1 MMTLPDVVVMIPR
14 DEEGRVESRG
24 MCCMRLFLE
33 SVICFGLCLAELEEE
48 RLRRR
53 RKICFVIKDKVKR
66 KEKKRK
72 KREKNT
78 TSNF

>member
-1 MMTLPDVVVMIPR
+1 MTLPDVVVMIPR

-33 SVICFGLCLAELEEE
+33 SVICF
-48 RLRRR
+48 
-53 RKICFVIKDKVKR
+53 VIKDKVIQKR